1 MAALALLLG
10 LSGWYFSPHRHVE
23 SALVLTRDLTEHML
37 AAEALRET
45 EAELARVN
53 RVTTLGVLAASIAHE
68 VNQPLFQF

>member
-1 MAALALLLG
+1 
-10 LSGWYFSPHRHVE
+10 
-23 SALVLTRDLTEHML
+23 ML